1 MDDNIS
7 SSNVPSFSELRI
19 VNADSSKITEEEI
32 DLENIYNN
40 GCSILSTSNCFKETI
55 DHGENF
61 DFDCSIFFLVQH
73 TKIKQNK
80 QFIFKNCPI
89 ISSLILSK
97 YSQNNFSES
106 VNDIVIE
113 MPKVVTI
120 DHLNLYNSF
129 VQSPN
134 NIKENNPDSI
144 LKILL
149 ISVYF
154 LNDKLSNNI
163 INSFI
168 LNKFSAANV
177 FIFLKFG
184 LIHLNNRKPNHFFN
198 AIINAAKGFLAK
210 NIDMLI
216 SCKKEDISFIDI
228 SIIEDI
234 LNNYLKNNKI
244 TKEICEFVCHQYNF
258 PSRDLV
264 ILLEKLFNKNFEKN
278 SIINFLHNSFPT
290 ITELRGA
297 NDLEITV
304 DHNIKINIQISLEK
318 NKSYA
323 VSFKDGDNLYFI
335 HSLVYLKENVPIVN
349 FSQFSSFLI
358 KKPNQNDK
366 KNKLYLHLKIDYL
379 FTGLFNYVL
388 DNIKQYAETF
398 IHFSRIKANLDFIKV
413 IMKGM
418 IRRQVNST
426 TILYII
432 MIYYDNSKPENPL
445 CNINDLLENVNF
457 REVTL
462 EILSEFYLKYNHFEG
477 IEQKFIGKV
486 IQIFKENHLDKIMI
500 HCSKKLKIKEKKI
513 ISKNAKIINLK
524 VSKNDFEIINEQPV
538 NKNTETSNDIKN
550 LKKSQTYVR
559 KKTKSNVNAINDECY
574 KVKGISYLTTSM
586 NTQGNENFKFPSKRN
601 VHFSSNSVTK
611 FLKDNNLDKQKSKFI
626 KTYDN

>member
-7 SSNVPSFSELRI
+7 SSNDPSFSELRI

-40 GCSILSTSNCFKETI
+40 GCSILSTSNCFNETI

-97 YSQNNFSES
+97 YSQNNFNENI
-106 VNDIVIE
+106 NDIVIE

-129 VQSPN
+129 IQSPN

-168 LNKFSAANV
+168 LNKFSASNV

-184 LIHLNNRKPNHFFN
+184 LIHSNNKKPNHFFN
-198 AIINAAKGFLAK
+198 TIINAAKAFLAK

-278 SIINFLHNSFPT
+278 SIINFLHHSFPT
-290 ITELRGA
+290 ITELRGS

-304 DHNIKINIQISLEK
+304 DNNIKINIQISLEK
-318 NKSYA
+318 NKIYV

-335 HSLVYLKENVPIVN
+335 HSLIYLKENVPIVN

-398 IHFSRIKANLDFIKV
+398 IHFSTIKANLDFIKV

-432 MIYYDNSKPENPL
+432 MIYYDNSNPENPL

-462 EILSEFYLKYNHFEG
+462 EILSEFYLKYNHFKG
-477 IEQKFIGKV
+477 IDQKFIGNV

-574 KVKGISYLTTSM
+574 KVKGISYLTISM
-586 NTQGNENFKFPSKRN
+586 NTQGDENFKFPSQRN

-611 FLKDNNLDKQKSKFI
+611 FWKDNNLDKQKSKFK